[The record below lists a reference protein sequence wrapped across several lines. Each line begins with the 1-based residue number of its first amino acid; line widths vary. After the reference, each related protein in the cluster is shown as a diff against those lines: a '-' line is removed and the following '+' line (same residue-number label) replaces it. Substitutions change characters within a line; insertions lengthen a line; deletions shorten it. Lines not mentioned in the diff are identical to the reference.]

1 MGSVGAGCG
10 LIGGVF
16 SVSFLFITCL
26 YGSIFIYGP
35 VLPLMV
41 IWPWLY
47 RRVVEVL
54 SSMWQTQIVT
64 CFELLQGMKVV
75 VTGDAIQRHEKTM
88 VLMNHRTRLDWL
100 YFFPYVFHARIL
112 NRQKIALKSMLKWI
126 PGLGWAMQVA
136 GYIFLDRQWEADQ
149 VHISNILSYF
159 VELESK
165 PNILFFAEGTDF
177 NEGSKKRSKEY
188 ARKSGLTEFEYVLQP
203 RTTGFTYFVNH
214 LRNIS
219 GIHAVHDVTI
229 AYPYEILHNELE
241 LIKAGAPRAVH
252 FHIKRYS
259 ISELPEDQD
268 ELGKWCQN
276 LWAEKE
282 ALLKEYYS
290 EPNPDLRRFK
300 CEKKP
305 PQDPR
310 TFLLI
315 LGFCAWSAITVFC
328 TYLVVVSSFARY
340 YALMMILFY
349 LSSGYL
355 LGGVEKLEMILFEQF
370 KKPRPLWGRRN
381 SGRGEIGGGD
391 AYYTR
396 LNRS

>member
-1 MGSVGAGCG
+1 IPDSRVEVPFGNLSSIVMSSIVTDCWVLATNFNKNVYTAITRIVQH
-10 LIGGVF
+10 LVF
-16 SVSFLFITCL
+16 SPYSTL
-26 YGSIFIYGP
+26 
-35 VLPLMV
+35 VLN
-41 IWPWLY
+41 Y
-47 RRVVEVL
+47 A
-54 SSMWQTQIVT
+54 
-64 CFELLQGMKVV
+64 GMKVV

-290 EPNPDLRRFK
+290 E
-300 CEKKP
+300 
-305 PQDPR
+305 
-310 TFLLI
+310 
-315 LGFCAWSAITVFC
+315 
-328 TYLVVVSSFARY
+328 
-340 YALMMILFY
+340 
-349 LSSGYL
+349 
-355 LGGVEKLEMILFEQF
+355 
-370 KKPRPLWGRRN
+370 
-381 SGRGEIGGGD
+381 
-391 AYYTR
+391 
-396 LNRS
+396 